1 MGNINTVIFDMDGTV
16 LDTLEDLTL
25 AVNTVLKAHGMPERT
40 REEYRRFFGNGIAH
54 ALQLAVPAGTDGQ
67 RMNEMIGAFKTYYD
81 AHCLDHTRPYE
92 GITEMMEALDRQGYR
107 MAIVSNKLDSAVQEL
122 NARFFAQHIRIA
134 VGEKPGVRRKP
145 AGDML
150 ETALKALGS
159 RREEAVYIGD
169 SEVDLLTAENAGIPC
184 ISVLWGFRDREELA
198 GKGARLFAEKPEDV
212 IRLLQAGPGT
222 GEERMHG

>member
-1 MGNINTVIFDMDGTV
+1 
-16 LDTLEDLTL
+16 
-25 AVNTVLKAHGMPERT
+25 
-40 REEYRRFFGNGIAH
+40 
-54 ALQLAVPAGTDGQ
+54 
-67 RMNEMIGAFKTYYD
+67 
-81 AHCLDHTRPYE
+81 
-92 GITEMMEALDRQGYR
+92 
-107 MAIVSNKLDSAVQEL
+107 
-122 NARFFAQHIRIA
+122 
-134 VGEKPGVRRKP
+134 
-145 AGDML
+145 ML

-169 SEVDLLTAENAGIPC
+169 SEVDLLTAENAGMPC